1 MHITKIIDGKEV
13 RFWLRYNVL
22 WAEVEYEFSG
32 PIAEEAYNF
41 FGKHYIESDDWDIF
55 RRIFNREDKD
65 LLKIINEAAVELKKD
80 QEFTSIK
87 AAEEF
92 TRTCSQC
99 GWSGGNPSQCP
110 DCELHKRITENAQE
124 LWHHACN
131 LADTLRWVLSY
142 LPHSESAEKALK
154 DWEEREKQIKSP

>member
-13 RFWLRYNVL
+13 RFWLRNNVL

-65 LLKIINEAAVELKKD
+65 LLNIINEAVVELKKG
-80 QEFTSIK
+80 Q
-87 AAEEF
+87 A
-92 TRTCSQC
+92 
-99 GWSGGNPSQCP
+99 
-110 DCELHKRITENAQE
+110 
-124 LWHHACN
+124 
-131 LADTLRWVLSY
+131 
-142 LPHSESAEKALK
+142 
-154 DWEEREKQIKSP
+154 